1 MRRTTAFAIAAC
13 LLLAAASPL
22 RAANR
27 EHEQILADIRMLQE
41 QTQQLQVLI
50 TTLSESLKAI
60 GSQMNDQSAAMRK
73 GFADQKLLVDTLSG
87 DVRVVREKVDET
99 NVRLTSLT
107 QDVEG
112 LRELMPSMS
121 SPALP
126 GETPG
131 EGETPEG
138 GNAPPPSGPIGTGV
152 SPRRLFEEAYADY
165 TAGQWT
171 LAISAFET
179 YLKTYPRSELADD
192 AQYYIGESYAGDS
205 KFREAAAAYERVISD
220 YPGSNMLPEAWYKA
234 GISYER
240 LKQPDRARTAF
251 QYVMKNFGDSQAASL
266 ARQALVRLDRQSR

>member
-1 MRRTTAFAIAAC
+1 MRRTTVFAIAAC

-60 GSQMNDQSAAMRK
+60 SSKMDDQTASTRK

-112 LRELMPSMS
+112 LRELMPSLS
-121 SPALP
+121 APAMP
-126 GETPG
+126 GETEG
-131 EGETPEG
+131 EGE
-138 GNAPPPSGPIGTGV
+138 APGADAPQPAGPIGTGV

-220 YPGSNMLPEAWYKA
+220 YPGSNMLPEAWYKV

-266 ARQALVRLDRQSR
+266 ARQALVRLDRQNR